1 MSTGVGKQ
9 SKPILNPF
17 TPASCTSSVDSE
29 GHQDILS
36 SNVTLEEGLRRSQLR
51 GMKAIE
57 KKFIEVE
64 SIYRNIHGEAVSQQ
78 GAIESIEDQTLKT
91 ALLTG
96 ETADELRK
104 AKAKKD
110 RRLRMRIYCISIF
123 LFVLALWLL
132 LVVGLPHND

>member
-1 MSTGVGKQ
+1 
-9 SKPILNPF
+9 
-17 TPASCTSSVDSE
+17 
-29 GHQDILS
+29 
-36 SNVTLEEGLRRSQLR
+36 
-51 GMKAIE
+51 MKAIE